1 MSVGGNASDR
11 AGETAPDEAIE
22 ALYTMDVRMYAV
34 DGVVYVCAVV
44 LSDLY
49 IVNKSNA
56 PRDEWGGHR
65 TKNERALQVGRKNN
79 IRGHVFCPGHK
90 IFASADG
97 VDTRYSPVWTCPPN
111 DLQAGVQIHRLTRRV
126 VFK

>member
-11 AGETAPDEAIE
+11 AGESAPDEAIE

-56 PRDEWGGHR
+56 PRDEWGVTEQKMR
-65 TKNERALQVGRKNN
+65 ERYAVAGRGAA
-79 IRGHVFCPGHK
+79 RE
-90 IFASADG
+90 S
-97 VDTRYSPVWTCPPN
+97 S
-111 DLQAGVQIHRLTRRV
+111 
-126 VFK
+126 

>member
-11 AGETAPDEAIE
+11 AGESAPDEAIE

-56 PRDEWGGHR
+56 PRDEWGV
-65 TKNERALQVGRKNN
+65 TEQKNERAVCR
-79 IRGHVFCPGHK
+79 VF
-90 IFASADG
+90 
-97 VDTRYSPVWTCPPN
+97 V
-111 DLQAGVQIHRLTRRV
+111 RV
-126 VFK
+126 

>member
-11 AGETAPDEAIE
+11 AGESAPDEAIE

-56 PRDEWGGHR
+56 PRDEWGVTEQKMR
-65 TKNERALQVGRKNN
+65 ERYAVDLT
-79 IRGHVFCPGHK
+79 
-90 IFASADG
+90 DG
-97 VDTRYSPVWTCPPN
+97 G
-111 DLQAGVQIHRLTRRV
+111 L
-126 VFK
+126 